1 MDVQS
6 RTTTAAM
13 LLTCG
18 LLAFGS
24 GQAAAAENKGEL
36 SLAKI
41 LEGRAAGEP
50 VTCLDTRRAFSAE
63 IADKTAIVYRMP
75 DGALYVNRPQA
86 GAASLDRQSVL
97 QPRSPIGSTCKG
109 DRVDLVESGGK
120 GGIARGSVL
129 LGVFTPYA
137 KVTR

>member
-1 MDVQS
+1 MAIES
-6 RTTTAAM
+6 RMTTAVLAAAALM
-13 LLTCG
+13 LGT
-18 LLAFGS
+18 
-24 GQAAAAENKGEL
+24 GQAAAADDKGEL

-41 LEGRAAGEP
+41 LDGRVAGEP
-50 VTCLDTRRAFSAE
+50 VSCLDTRRAFSAE

-97 QPRSPIGSTCKG
+97 QPRAPIGSTCKG

-137 KVTR
+137 KIKR